1 MAYTY
6 EEIMFFMKNA
16 LSEAEKAL
24 EKNEVPIGA
33 VIVKNGKI
41 IAVGHNT
48 RESEKNA
55 LHHAEI
61 TAIDNACRTLG
72 GWRLCGCDL
81 FVTLEPCVMCAGAII
96 NARIDR
102 VFYGAP
108 DVKAGA
114 FGSVTDLNAFPFNHH
129 PEIMGG
135 IMEKEANSL
144 LSDFFKKLRQD
155 QNS

>member
-6 EEIMFFMKNA
+6 EEISFFMKNA

-24 EKNEVPIGA
+24 DKNEVPVGA

-41 IAVGHNT
+41 IAKGHNT

-61 TAIDNACRTLG
+61 SAIDNACKALG
-72 GWRLCGCDL
+72 GWRLCGCDI

-96 NARIDR
+96 NARLDR

-108 DVKAGA
+108 DTKAGA
-114 FGSVTDLNAFPFNHH
+114 FGSVADLNIFPFNHH
-129 PEIMGG
+129 PEVMGG
-135 IMEKEANSL
+135 IMEKEAMSL
-144 LSDFFKKLRQD
+144 LSEFFQKLRSKQR
-155 QNS
+155 

>member
-6 EEIMFFMKNA
+6 EEISYFMKKS

-24 EKNEVPIGA
+24 DKNEVPVGA

-41 IAVGHNT
+41 VAMAHNT

-61 TAIDNACRTLG
+61 NAIDAACKALG

-96 NARIDR
+96 NARLDR

-108 DVKAGA
+108 DTKAGA
-114 FGSVTDLNAFPFNHH
+114 FGSVADLNAFHFNHH
-129 PEIMGG
+129 PEVIGG
-135 IMEKEANSL
+135 IMEKEAMSL
-144 LSDFFKKLRQD
+144 LSDFFQKLRGKQR
-155 QNS
+155 

>member
-6 EEIMFFMKNA
+6 EEISYYMKEA

-24 EKNEVPIGA
+24 DKNEVPVGA

-41 IAVGHNT
+41 VAKAHNT

-61 TAIDNACRTLG
+61 SAIDSACGALG
-72 GWRLCGCDL
+72 GWRLCGCDI

-96 NARIDR
+96 NARIEH
-102 VFYGAP
+102 VFYGAS
-108 DVKAGA
+108 DTKAGA
-114 FGSVTDLNAFPFNHH
+114 FGTVCDLNTFPFNHH
-129 PEIMGG
+129 PTVIGG
-135 IMEKEANSL
+135 IKEKEAMSL
-144 LSDFFKKLRQD
+144 LSDFFQKLRCKQH
-155 QNS
+155 